1 MDRWSIALWIGAG
14 YIAVVALM
22 RLMAHKRQQ
31 VMAEFR
37 NEVEKEKGRRNSA
50 AAKQA
55 PAKPR
60 GKAA

>member
-1 MDRWSIALWIGAG
+1 MDRWSIALWVVAG

-22 RLMAHKRQQ
+22 RLMAHKRSQ
-31 VMAEFR
+31 VMAQFR
-37 NEVEKEKGRRNSA
+37 DEVEKEKRRRN

-55 PAKPR
+55 KTSR